1 MDGKDKIIEK
11 ILSDADNYRESVTL
25 KAKENAEKVVSDAEE
40 EATRIISEALDF
52 LKKEEEETLK
62 RRKTLAVL
70 DGKKLYLSGKSR
82 AVEKVFSTCLYKLN
96 RLDKSTYKSIIC
108 RLIKENAKNGDTI
121 VLAKN
126 SVLNAKDV
134 LSAEEVK
141 KLNLNVKEGGNFNGG
156 IVIEGKSSDLNLSFE
171 AIVSDLK
178 ERYETYVSEK
188 LFD

>member
-25 KAKENAEKVVSDAEE
+25 KAKENAEKVVSDAED

-96 RLDKSTYKSIIC
+96 RLDKSTYKSIIGC
-108 RLIKENAKNGDTI
+108 YQ
-121 VLAKN
+121 
-126 SVLNAKDV
+126 
-134 LSAEEVK
+134 
-141 KLNLNVKEGGNFNGG
+141 LNLGNFLPL
-156 IVIEGKSSDLNLSFE
+156 IFPSFE
-171 AIVSDLK
+171 D
-178 ERYETYVSEK
+178 
-188 LFD
+188 FDSRMAALPFR